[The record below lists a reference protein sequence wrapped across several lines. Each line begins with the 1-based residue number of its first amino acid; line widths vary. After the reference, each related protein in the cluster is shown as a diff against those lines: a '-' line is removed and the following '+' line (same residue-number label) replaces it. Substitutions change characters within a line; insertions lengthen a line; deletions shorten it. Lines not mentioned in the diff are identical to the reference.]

1 MKAFQRGSD
10 VSRPERILRVSF
22 ADADAFWKEYNANL
36 VNAGVFIASDE
47 LFEQRETV
55 KVDIVLEFC
64 RESATLIGEVVNR
77 VPVEMAGA
85 GGTPGV
91 AVQFYE
97 GAQRVR
103 ELLEPLQ
110 RACGS
115 YQPVPVDVGQR
126 TSPRVPAR
134 VPARIVSLDD
144 VIEGTTRNLS
154 RSGALIEV
162 DREVPVGDT
171 VRLVLVHPETGDS
184 MELRARVVRDI
195 RTRGQVSAVGLRF
208 EPTQKRRAEILTFI
222 EEIQSSEH
230 SRGLGG
236 ITGNIS
242 ELGTH
247 NLLQMFATTS
257 RNGTLTLTR
266 GEQVGVV
273 GFEGGLLRSARLGT
287 VSGMKALIRLV
298 SWQHGDFEFHARAS
312 AEDSMDQPLP
322 VDVAMLEAVRQL
334 DELRRVDRSRFP
346 GHAKVALRSDSTADP
361 ADLPTKAEAAVID
374 LARAGFSV
382 ERIVEVIPE
391 PDPEIYHAFEVLVDQ
406 GVIAIVED

>member
-1 MKAFQRGSD
+1 VPTQQ
-10 VSRPERILRVSF
+10 RILRISF
-22 ADADAFWKEYNANL
+22 ADAEAFWKEYNSNL
-36 VNAGVFIASDE
+36 SNAGVFVASDE
-47 LFEQRETV
+47 SFEQRETV
-55 KVDIVLEFC
+55 RVDIVLEFC
-64 RESATLIGEVVNR
+64 RESVTLTGEVVHQ
-77 VPVEMAGA
+77 VPAELAGA

-91 AVQFYE
+91 AIQFYD

-103 ELLEPLQ
+103 ELLEPIQ

-115 YQPVPVDVGQR
+115 YQPQPVDPGQR
-126 TSPRVPAR
+126 TAPRIGAR
-134 VPARIVSLDD
+134 VSARIISLDD
-144 VIEGTTRNLS
+144 VIEGVTRNLS

-171 VRLVLVHPETGDS
+171 VRLVLVHPETEES
-184 MELRARVVRDI
+184 MELRARVVRDL
-195 RTRGQVSAVGLRF
+195 RAHGRVSAVGLRF

-230 SRGLGG
+230 SRRLGG
-236 ITGNIS
+236 ITGAIS

-247 NLLQMFATTS
+247 NVLQMFATTS

-273 GFEGGLLRSARLGT
+273 GFEGGLLRSARLGS

-298 SWQHGDFEFHARAS
+298 SWRHGDFEFHARAS
-312 AEDSMDQPLP
+312 TQECMDAPMPL
-322 VDVAMLEAVRQL
+322 DAAMLEAVRQL

-346 GHAKVALRSDSTADP
+346 APAQVRLCGEPISDPSDP
-361 ADLPTKAEAAVID
+361 QTKAEAAVID
-374 LARAGFSV
+374 LARAGFTV

-391 PDPEIYHAFEVLVDQ
+391 PDPEIYRAFEALLDQ
-406 GVIAIVED
+406 GVIAIVEDSLPER